1 MTSMIVPVWL
11 SHEKNPH
18 KESLVYAILDNQS
31 DKSFILDKTAED
43 MNLPSTDVPL
53 LMSTMLAENQ
63 LILSSKIYGLS
74 VRGFNNPK
82 KIKLPALFTRD
93 IMPASRSHIPSP
105 ETTRKWPHLQKLETE
120 IPELQNCTIALLL
133 GTNAYKVL
141 EPDGF
146 IPSGDSNGPFA
157 IKTDLGWSLVGP
169 ASKSDTPDDDYY
181 VTSHHIL
188 SKETIGEGN
197 KRLTVTFAV
206 KTAKVKEVFDMNA
219 VLKVLE
225 SDFVDSKQ
233 DNAKPMSRN
242 DKKFVNLMTEGIR
255 VTNDQHFE
263 MPLPFKDSKPSL
275 PNNKEVAKKRLGF
288 LHKRFQ
294 RDPKYKEDYTA
305 FMKDIFD
312 RGYAEKVPP
321 SERTSETQGSVWYIP
336 HHGVYHP
343 KKPGKIRVVFDCSAK
358 YQGVCL
364 NDILL
369 QGPDLINPLIG
380 VLSRFRKDQVAFVCD
395 VEKMFFQ
402 FSVRE
407 DHRDFFRFLWWEH
420 GNYETEE
427 PTEFRMR
434 VHLFGAVSSP
444 SVANFGLQ
452 QAANDGENMF
462 GSETADFV
470 RSDFYVDD
478 GLKSV
483 ATEDAAIS
491 LIINARGLC
500 ANRGLRLHKF
510 VSNSSVVLDSIP
522 LEDRAKCVENLDLL
536 NDAAPIERVLGV
548 QWAIDSDCFQFRITL
563 KDRPATRRGIL
574 SAVSSVYD
582 PLGFLAPFVL
592 NGKRI
597 LQDICKLQ
605 VDWDVPLSGEI
616 VDRWQKWCCGLTE
629 LEKLK
634 IPRCFKPKNFGPVK
648 TVELHH
654 FSDASFTGYGQ
665 SSYLRLVD
673 EQGQVHC
680 SLVLGKARVTPLRQ
694 VSIPRLE
701 LTAAVLSV
709 KMSSLLRNELKYD
722 NIAEYF
728 WSDSKVVLGYIANEA
743 RRFHVFVGNRV
754 QQIRDVT
761 EVDQWNYVQTKDNP
775 ADCASRGLTADS
787 LVNSSTWFSGPQF
800 LWSSNWQEYVDSN
813 PIQKACS
820 SEDPE
825 VKKVTVLGT
834 QAQEHQEGSD
844 LERRVSY
851 FSTWYRAK
859 RAIANCV
866 KYVQI
871 VKNRVH
877 GSKQQVNRTLTV
889 ADLKNAEALIIQ
901 SVQQNAFES
910 ELEILTSL
918 TPLNDRIS
926 VKKRKATIRKASSIY
941 RLDPFVD
948 SSGLLRV
955 GGRLKAHSIDDSV
968 KHPLLLPRKGHV
980 TNLIIRH
987 SHEKTHHQGRG
998 MTVNELRSSGYWI
1011 IGMSSAVAHYIRSC
1025 TVCRKW
1031 RGHVVEQKMADLPED
1046 RMEIVPPFT
1055 YCAVD
1060 LFGPFTIKEGRKELK
1075 RYGVLFT
1082 CLSSRAI
1089 HLETAIDLTTDS
1101 FINSLRRFISIRGP
1115 IRQLRCDQGTNFVGA
1130 QRELAREAQNM
1141 NQQKIQQFL
1150 RANNCDVFEFKM
1162 NVPAASHMGGVWE
1175 RQIRTVRSI
1184 LINLL
1189 EQNGTQLDDESLRT
1203 LLCETAAI
1211 VNSRPLTTDNLNDP
1225 TSLEPLTP
1233 NHLITM
1239 KSKVILAPPGDFQ
1252 QTDTYSRKRWK
1263 RVQYLANV
1271 FWSRWRNE
1279 YLSSLQMRQKWT
1291 KLHRDIQKGDVV
1303 LLKDENLARNCWA
1316 LCRVEETYPSGVD
1329 GKVRKVKLR
1338 IGDPSLDKKG
1348 KRVQPESYLDRPVQK
1363 VVLLLENET
1372 G

>member
-11 SHEKNPH
+11 SHEENPH

-31 DKSFILDKTAED
+31 DKSFILDKTAEE
-43 MNLPSTDVPL
+43 MNLPSIDVPL
-53 LMSTMLAENQ
+53 FMSTMLAENQ
-63 LILSSKIYGLS
+63 LIQSSKIYGLS
-74 VRGFNNPK
+74 VRGFNNSK
-82 KIKLPALFTRD
+82 KIRLPALFTRD

-105 ETTRKWPHLQKLETE
+105 ETTRKWPHLQKLEKE

-133 GTNAYKVL
+133 GTNVYKVL
-141 EPDGF
+141 EPDDF

-157 IKTDLGWSLVGP
+157 IRTDLGWSLVGP
-169 ASKSDTPDDDYY
+169 ASKRDTPEDDYD
-181 VTSHHIL
+181 VTCHRIL
-188 SKETIGEGN
+188 TKYTIGEGN
-197 KRLTVTFAV
+197 KKSKVAFSV
-206 KTAKVKEVFDMNA
+206 KTAKVKEVFDMNS

-225 SDFVDSKQ
+225 SDFLDSKQ

-242 DKKFVNLMTEGIR
+242 DKKFISKMTEGIR
-255 VTNDQHFE
+255 VTDGQHFE
-263 MPLPFKDSKPSL
+263 MPLPFKDSKPIL
-275 PNNKEVAKKRLGF
+275 PNNKEVAKKRLG
-288 LHKRFQ
+288 LLRKRFQ
-294 RDPKYKEDYTA
+294 RDPKYKDDYTA
-305 FMKDIFD
+305 FMKDILD
-312 RGYAEKVPP
+312 RGYAEKVLPAHQNN
-321 SERTSETQGSVWYIP
+321 EIQGSVWYIP

-358 YQGVCL
+358 YQGICL

-407 DHRDFFRFLWWEH
+407 DHRDFFRFLWWEN

-452 QAANDGENMF
+452 QAANDGEDQF
-462 GSETADFV
+462 GSETAEFV

-491 LIINARGLC
+491 LIVNARGLC

-522 LEDRAKCVENLDLL
+522 PEDRAKCVENLDLL

-605 VDWDVPLSGEI
+605 VDWDIPLSGEI
-616 VDRWQKWCCGLTE
+616 VDRWRKWCCGLTD

-680 SLVLGKARVTPLRQ
+680 SLALGKARVTPLRQ

-825 VKKVTVLGT
+825 VKKVTVLRT
-834 QAQEHQEGSD
+834 QAQEHQD
-844 LERRVSY
+844 
-851 FSTWYRAK
+851 
-859 RAIANCV
+859 
-866 KYVQI
+866 
-871 VKNRVH
+871 
-877 GSKQQVNRTLTV
+877 
-889 ADLKNAEALIIQ
+889 
-901 SVQQNAFES
+901 
-910 ELEILTSL
+910 
-918 TPLNDRIS
+918 
-926 VKKRKATIRKASSIY
+926 
-941 RLDPFVD
+941 
-948 SSGLLRV
+948 
-955 GGRLKAHSIDDSV
+955 
-968 KHPLLLPRKGHV
+968 
-980 TNLIIRH
+980 
-987 SHEKTHHQGRG
+987 
-998 MTVNELRSSGYWI
+998 
-1011 IGMSSAVAHYIRSC
+1011 
-1025 TVCRKW
+1025 
-1031 RGHVVEQKMADLPED
+1031 
-1046 RMEIVPPFT
+1046 
-1055 YCAVD
+1055 
-1060 LFGPFTIKEGRKELK
+1060 
-1075 RYGVLFT
+1075 
-1082 CLSSRAI
+1082 
-1089 HLETAIDLTTDS
+1089 
-1101 FINSLRRFISIRGP
+1101 
-1115 IRQLRCDQGTNFVGA
+1115 
-1130 QRELAREAQNM
+1130 
-1141 NQQKIQQFL
+1141 
-1150 RANNCDVFEFKM
+1150 
-1162 NVPAASHMGGVWE
+1162 
-1175 RQIRTVRSI
+1175 
-1184 LINLL
+1184 
-1189 EQNGTQLDDESLRT
+1189 
-1203 LLCETAAI
+1203 
-1211 VNSRPLTTDNLNDP
+1211 
-1225 TSLEPLTP
+1225 
-1233 NHLITM
+1233 
-1239 KSKVILAPPGDFQ
+1239 
-1252 QTDTYSRKRWK
+1252 
-1263 RVQYLANV
+1263 
-1271 FWSRWRNE
+1271 
-1279 YLSSLQMRQKWT
+1279 
-1291 KLHRDIQKGDVV
+1291 
-1303 LLKDENLARNCWA
+1303 
-1316 LCRVEETYPSGVD
+1316 
-1329 GKVRKVKLR
+1329 
-1338 IGDPSLDKKG
+1338 
-1348 KRVQPESYLDRPVQK
+1348 
-1363 VVLLLENET
+1363 
-1372 G
+1372 